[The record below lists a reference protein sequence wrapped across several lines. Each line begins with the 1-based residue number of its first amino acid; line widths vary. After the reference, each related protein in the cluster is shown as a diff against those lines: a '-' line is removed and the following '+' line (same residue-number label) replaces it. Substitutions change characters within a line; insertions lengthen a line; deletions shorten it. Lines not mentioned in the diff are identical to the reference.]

1 MTNYSTLFQ
10 DIDTLYSTRKDPIL
24 TKPLIPFPLPQI
36 YPQQQNLI
44 MEASGDKSLTYAI
57 TSHTGAGKTPV
68 FLSLCRN
75 IPSIV
80 IEPRKFLQVQCASYY
95 KDFVLFG
102 RSEYAC
108 QYAPSAATAPCN
120 RKVSCDTTLFH
131 DTCHNSTGKCLDK
144 PCRIFEADGTWQRYP
159 CNECQYIRAQ
169 IDAKNVL
176 KHNGTV
182 ICNFGNFWSLLNYAK
197 LVVIDEADLFFRE
210 IAKPTKL
217 FYSTPK
223 KNDGDTIASLLQ
235 REVRDI
241 QEAIKTSPS
250 SQVYSLQNAL
260 YNAQFLLG
268 QAELCFKY
276 QRKDK
281 MYIEIS
287 PDKVGVL
294 KDKIFHDKKVIL
306 VSATLGEF
314 DIPRYSYS
322 VWQRRGIFYAPV
334 GKMTSRELGMKPW
347 LIGKAAE
354 QIEAISS
361 IAEGK
366 YDTHKFPIH
375 TGNLGN
381 HGAKLLEALGDDK
394 CTMHERGQL
403 MQTIDKF
410 VDDTD
415 KRYLIVAGADYG
427 GDFTFAKMQFVL
439 KFPYASL
446 DERMRTLERV
456 MGKAKFNQYYTNE
469 AITRV
474 VQACGRVCRGYGDFG
489 ATIVLDSKFMEIY
502 RQKKRVFPDWFCN
515 SFNERVY

>member
-1 MTNYSTLFQ
+1 LFK
-10 DIDTLYSTRKDPIL
+10 DIDTLYSTHRDPEFVDAL
-24 TKPLIPFPLPQI
+24 PTFPFKTM
-36 YPQQQNLI
+36 YPGQ
-44 MEASGDKSLTYAI
+44 MDTYKQMVDFEDTVAL
-57 TSHTGAGKTPV
+57 TSHTGSGKSAV
-68 FLSLCRN
+68 FLALTRGVSTL
-75 IPSIV
+75 V
-80 IEPRKFLQVQCASYY
+80 IEPRKYLQSQLSKGYFN
-95 KDFVLFG
+95 DFVLFG

-131 DTCHNSTGKCLDK
+131 DTCENASGNCLDK
-144 PCRIFEADGTWQRYP
+144 PCRIFEADDTWQKYP
-159 CNECQYIRAQ
+159 CRECQYIRAQ
-169 IDAKNVL
+169 IDAKNIL
-176 KHNGTV
+176 NNNGTV
-182 ICNFGNFWSLLNYAK
+182 ICNFGNFWTLLKYAD
-197 LVVIDEADLFFRE
+197 VIVIDEADLFFRE
-210 IAKPTKL
+210 IAKPTRL
-217 FYSTPK
+217 FYSSPK
-223 KNDGDTIASLLQ
+223 KDDGDTISILLQ
-235 REVRDI
+235 REVRGI

-260 YNAQFLLG
+260 YNAQFLSG

-294 KDKIFHDKKVIL
+294 KDKVFKDKKVIL

-314 DIPRYSYS
+314 DVPRYSYS

-354 QIEAISS
+354 QIEAISI

-375 TGNLGN
+375 AGNLGN
-381 HGAKLLEALGDDK
+381 HGTKLLEALGEDQ
-394 CTMHERGQL
+394 CIMHERGNL
-403 MQTIDKF
+403 MGTIEKF
-410 VDDTD
+410 EASD
-415 KRYLIVAGADYG
+415 KRYLIIAGADFG
-427 GDFTFAKMQFVL
+427 GDFTFAKVQFVL

-489 ATIVLDSKFMEIY
+489 VTIVLDSKFMEVY
-502 RQKKRVFPDWFCN
+502 RQKKRVFPDWFCD
-515 SFNERVY
+515 SFNEKVY

>member
-1 MTNYSTLFQ
+1 MTNYSTLFK
-10 DIDTLYSTRKDPIL
+10 DIDTLYSTNQPPSFVEAVS
-24 TKPLIPFPLPQI
+24 TFPFKTM
-36 YPQQQNLI
+36 YPGQ
-44 MEASGDKSLTYAI
+44 MDAYKSMLDFEDTVAL
-57 TSHTGAGKTPV
+57 TSHTGSGKSAV
-68 FLSLCRN
+68 FLALTREA
-75 IPSIV
+75 PTLV
-80 IEPRKFLQVQCASYY
+80 IEPRKYLQSQLSKGYFD
-95 KDFVLFG
+95 DFVLYG

-120 RKVSCDTTLFH
+120 RKVSCVDTLFH
-131 DTCHNSTGKCLDK
+131 DTCENSTGKCLDK
-144 PCRIFEADGTWQRYP
+144 PCRIFEADNAWQRYP
-159 CNECQYIRAQ
+159 CRECQYIRAQ
-169 IDAKNVL
+169 IDAKHVL
-176 KHNGTV
+176 QNNGTV
-182 ICNFGNFWSLLNYAK
+182 ICNFGNFWSLLNHARTI
-197 LVVIDEADLFFRE
+197 VIDEADLFFRE
-210 IAKPTKL
+210 IAKPTRL
-217 FYSTPK
+217 FYSNPK
-223 KNDGDTIASLLQ
+223 KNDGDTILVLLQ
-235 REVRDI
+235 REVRGI

-294 KDKIFHDKKVIL
+294 KDKVFKDKRVIL

-314 DIPRYSYS
+314 EVPRYSYS

-347 LIGKAAE
+347 LIDKAAE

-366 YDTHKFPIH
+366 YNTNKFPIH
-375 TGNLGN
+375 AGNLGN
-381 HGAKLLEALGDDK
+381 HGAKLLEALGEDQ
-394 CTMHERGQL
+394 CIMHERGNL
-403 MQTIDKF
+403 MGTIDKF
-410 VDDTD
+410 QTSD
-415 KRYLIVAGADYG
+415 KRYLIIAGADFG
-427 GDFTFAKMQFVL
+427 GDFTFAKVQFVL

-456 MGKAKFNQYYTNE
+456 LGKAKFNQYYINE

-474 VQACGRVCRGYGDFG
+474 VQACGRVCR
-489 ATIVLDSKFMEIY
+489 K
-502 RQKKRVFPDWFCN
+502 
-515 SFNERVY
+515 